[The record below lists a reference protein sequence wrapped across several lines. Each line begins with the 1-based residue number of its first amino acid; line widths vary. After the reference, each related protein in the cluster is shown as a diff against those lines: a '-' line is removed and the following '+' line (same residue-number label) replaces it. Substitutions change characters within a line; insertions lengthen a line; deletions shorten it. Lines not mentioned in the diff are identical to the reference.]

1 MAPAET
7 TAPSETRGPS
17 IAYAMPKG
25 AGSGTLTIPKPPL
38 AVNSPLRNQG
48 ANHFGRNKHSF
59 ASIAYAVQKQ
69 LDRGPLTT
77 PKPPLA
83 PPLAPPTPAENG
95 GPSDTAV
102 RSETGGQSPRVQF
115 TRSYVIT
122 PVLPH
127 FYPLEGKMPRF
138 YPGFTPFLPRFYPV
152 APISFYP
159 SG

>member
-1 MAPAET
+1 MLE
-7 TAPSETRGPS
+7 R
-17 IAYAMPKG
+17 
-25 AGSGTLTIPKPPL
+25 LLPKPQPPPKQGGQ
-38 AVNSPLRNQG
+38 ALRTQC
-48 ANHFGRNKHSF
+48 
-59 ASIAYAVQKQ
+59 QKQ
-69 LDRGPLTT
+69 LDQGPLTT

-115 TRSYVIT
+115 ARGYVIT
-122 PVLPH
+122 PFLPH
-127 FYPLEGKMPRF
+127 FYPLEGKMLRF
-138 YPGFTPFLPRFYPV
+138 YPIFTPFLPPFYPV

>member
-1 MAPAET
+1 
-7 TAPSETRGPS
+7 
-17 IAYAMPKG
+17 MPKG
-25 AGSGTLTIPKPPL
+25 AGSGTLTILKPPL

-48 ANHFGRNKHSF
+48 ANHFDRNKHSF

-95 GPSDTAV
+95 SPSDTAV

-115 TRSYVIT
+115 ARGYVIT
-122 PVLPH
+122 PFLPH

-138 YPGFTPFLPRFYPV
+138 YPFLPRCTYQFLALRV
-152 APISFYP
+152 KA
-159 SG
+159 G